1 MQISVL
7 FLSLLTVS
15 SALPLQLRQEQSLAP
30 QLLTTINELNVA
42 VTDLT
47 VAVNNFDGS
56 LLGLLPQALAVVKT
70 EAKLD
75 LTILKATHITEKS
88 AKFTAEESTN
98 IVNTLAGGI
107 GPIQASL
114 EALKAKVCVTYISSW
129 SHGLMTSVHHVQ
141 EHAHGSHRTARPQ
154 NSEEAH

>member
-1 MQISVL
+1 MQLSLL

-15 SALPLQLRQEQSLAP
+15 SALPLESRQEQSLAP
-30 QLLTTINELNVA
+30 QLLTTINDLNTA

-47 VAVNNFDGS
+47 RAVNNFDGS

-75 LTILKATHITEKS
+75 LTILKATHITNKS
-88 AKFTAEESTN
+88 ASFSAAESTN
-98 IVNTLAGGI
+98 IVNSLAAGI

-114 EALKAKVCVTYISSW
+114 EALKAKVRMTYTSPR
-129 SHGLMTSVHHVQ
+129 SHKLIDIASMLLSRRHSRLPLYYWT
-141 EHAHGSHRTARPQ
+141 
-154 NSEEAH
+154 